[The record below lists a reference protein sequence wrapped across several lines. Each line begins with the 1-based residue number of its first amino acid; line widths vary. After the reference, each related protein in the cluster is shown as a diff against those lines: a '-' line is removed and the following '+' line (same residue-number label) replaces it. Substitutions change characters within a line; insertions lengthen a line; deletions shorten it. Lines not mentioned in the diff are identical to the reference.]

1 MEHVSVLLN
10 EILGLVPP
18 SVKEGSLLDVTAGG
32 GGHFFTILKTHSTWT
47 GECWDRDPDAAARIH
62 EKGRDFLG
70 RYQFLS
76 REFSNEANSDQF
88 FDFVLADLGISS
100 FQLDDPQRGLSFY
113 SEAPL
118 DFRMNCQKGSGAQDW
133 LAQKSTKELED
144 ILVKFGEEKNY
155 RRIAVAL
162 KKLGPDEF
170 SSSQKATS
178 FLMKEL
184 RLFHKQGTL
193 HPLTRTYQA
202 LRIAVNDE
210 LDELQRF
217 LKWAPQ
223 HLKTGGRL
231 AIISFHSLEDRKV
244 KRAFESLEEQ
254 GFKVLTPKALTPT
267 EKELDENPRSRSA
280 KLRVVERI
288 SS

>member
-1 MEHVSVLLN
+1 VGHVSVLLD
-10 EILGLVPP
+10 EILSFVP
-18 SVKEGSLLDVTAGG
+18 SSDSEGFLLDVTAGG
-32 GGHFFTILKTHSTWT
+32 GGHFFSILKAHPRWR
-47 GECWDRDPDAAARIH
+47 GECWDRDPDAVARIQQ
-62 EKGRDFLG
+62 KGKDFLG
-70 RYQFLS
+70 RYQFLAK
-76 REFSNEANSDQF
+76 EFSKEAAIDTD
-88 FDFVLADLGISS
+88 FDFILADLGISS

-118 DFRMNCQKGSGAQDW
+118 DFRMNIKEGPDAQLW
-133 LAQKSTKELED
+133 LSQKSTKELED
-144 ILVKFGEEKNY
+144 ILVKFGEEKNF
-155 RRIAVAL
+155 RRISLAL

-170 SSSQKATS
+170 SSAQKATS

-210 LDELQRF
+210 LGELQSF
-217 LKWAPQ
+217 LTWAPR
-223 HLKTGGRL
+223 HLKKGGRI

-244 KRAFESLEEQ
+244 KRAFESLQSE

-280 KLRVVERI
+280 KLRVIERI

>member
-1 MEHVSVLLN
+1 MEHVSVLLE
-10 EILGLVPP
+10 EILDFVP
-18 SVKEGSLLDVTAGG
+18 SSTKEGLLLDVTAGG
-32 GGHFFTILKTHSTWT
+32 GGHFFSILKIHSNWK
-47 GECWDRDPDAAARIH
+47 GECWDRDPDAEARIH
-62 EKGRDFLG
+62 EKGKSFVG
-70 RYQFLS
+70 RYKFLS
-76 REFSNEANSDQF
+76 REFSKESDQL
-88 FDFVLADLGISS
+88 FDFILADLGISS
-100 FQLDDPQRGLSFY
+100 FQLDDPARGLSFY

-118 DFRMNCQKGSGAQDW
+118 DFRMNIQRGLKAQEW
-133 LAQKSTKELED
+133 FAQKSAKELED

-155 RRIAVAL
+155 RKIAVAL

-210 LDELQRF
+210 LDELQSF
-217 LKWAPQ
+217 LAWAPRQ
-223 HLKTGGRL
+223 LKKEGRL

-244 KRAFESLEEQ
+244 KRVFESLEEK
-254 GFKVLTPKALTPT
+254 GFKILTSKALTPR
-267 EKELDENPRSRSA
+267 EKELHENPRSRSA
-280 KLRVVERI
+280 KLRVIERVA
-288 SS
+288 